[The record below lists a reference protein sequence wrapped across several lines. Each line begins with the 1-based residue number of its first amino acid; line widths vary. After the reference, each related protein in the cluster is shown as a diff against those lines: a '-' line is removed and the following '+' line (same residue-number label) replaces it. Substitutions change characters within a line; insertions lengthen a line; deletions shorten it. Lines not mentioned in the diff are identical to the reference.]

1 LDPAIGC
8 LHAESKGTPSLGL
21 DLVEEFRPFVVDQ
34 VVIELARRKI
44 LTDDDAVRVPGK
56 PGVKLSKKARTDILE
71 AYERRMQQKCNGALP
86 GFGGSVR
93 RHLHQQAKRLG
104 KAIRSENVMYT
115 GLSWR

>member
-1 LDPAIGC
+1 M
-8 LHAESKGTPSLGL
+8 
-21 DLVEEFRPFVVDQ
+21 DQ